1 MIGEYKVIA
10 LCTCRIQD
18 EESHNFIAMLNEKL
32 VKIGCRLFIFN
43 MSLVVPM
50 GLEEGD
56 AQLSIYELI
65 NEKYIDAVIIQAD
78 RFFNPSV
85 CEAIVNKA
93 LAVGLPVVS
102 LGLVFEHC
110 LNIQYNH
117 QKGFK
122 DIIEHLIK
130 DHNIRDFHMIA
141 GLKDNKYSIER
152 EEIFKNVLHDYNIAF
167 NDNMISYGDF
177 WPEPAKRVVE
187 KLMNENKLPRA
198 FVCANDKM
206 AIAVTELL
214 TQNGI
219 NVPNDVAVT
228 GFDCIDSIYSSEPTI
243 TSAFISPK
251 VSAQVIFET
260 VREALQFN
268 RREGVISLDSHI
280 VVNES
285 CGCKSHE
292 KINLTPYLNEQ
303 ISRFCQFQDDDMYFA
318 EMGTRIQVCNSFE
331 EAVEI
336 FAGNPLMND
345 TTVLLKKVVL
355 DASKDPGIMYEN
367 GFTNE
372 MYLLYNSDT
381 GRKNE
386 IVKFDYLIP
395 NLEKYLDD
403 GRSLI
408 FTTMYF
414 FDIPLG
420 YVCCSFKEHVI
431 ANYYRTPQIIRMLD
445 NGIGGLRN
453 MRHRQYLSSQ
463 IEKLYRLDALTGL
476 YNRRGFVIEYE
487 QFLKDYD
494 GDLTVI
500 MSDLDHLKTINDNYG
515 HEEGDAAIQKVAEA
529 LTKCYPEGLFTRFG
543 GDEMLGV
550 IKGSIDSNEV
560 IKAINDYLD
569 DYNSKA
575 NKPYITSASIG
586 VYHTPSSARL
596 TLEELIKYS
605 DDEMYIYKKKRR

>member
-1 MIGEYKVIA
+1 MIGEYKIIA

-43 MSLVVPM
+43 MSLVTPL
-50 GLEEGD
+50 GLEEAD
-56 AQLSIYELI
+56 PQLSIYELI
-65 NEKYIDAVIIQAD
+65 NKKYIDAVIIQAD
-78 RFFNPSV
+78 RFFNRKV
-85 CEAIVNKA
+85 CQSIVNKS
-93 LAVGLPVVS
+93 LAVGLPVIS
-102 LGLVFEHC
+102 LGLEFEHC

-122 DIIEHLIK
+122 DVIEHLIK

-141 GLKDNKYSIER
+141 GIKDNKYSIER
-152 EEIFKNVLHDYNIAF
+152 EEIFKKVLHDYNISF
-167 NDNMISYGDF
+167 SNDMISYGEF
-177 WPEPAKRVVE
+177 WPDPAKKCVQ
-187 KLMNENKLPRA
+187 KLIDENRLPRA

-214 TQNGI
+214 MQNGI

-260 VREALQFN
+260 VREALYYN
-268 RREGVISLDSHI
+268 RHEGIISLDAHI

-318 EMGTRIQVCNSFE
+318 DLGTKIQVCNSFE
-331 EAVEI
+331 EAVDV
-336 FAGNPLMND
+336 FDGNHLMDD
-345 TTVLLKKVVL
+345 TIVLLKKVVL
-355 DASKDPGIMYEN
+355 DSTKDPGIMYED
-367 GFTNE
+367 GFSNE

-381 GRKNE
+381 NE
-386 IVKFDYLIP
+386 RNKVINFNYLIP
-395 NLEKYLDD
+395 NLDEYLTD

-408 FTTMYF
+408 FTAMYY

-431 ANYYRTPQIIRMLD
+431 ANYYRTPQIIRMLN

-453 MRHRQYLSSQ
+453 LRHRQYLASQ

-476 YNRRGFVIEYE
+476 YNRRRFVIEYE
-487 QFLKDYD
+487 QFLKGYD
-494 GDLTVI
+494 SDLTVI

-529 LTKCYPEGLFTRFG
+529 LVKSYPQGLFTRFG

-550 IKGSIDSNEV
+550 IKGKIESEQVIQVINE
-560 IKAINDYLD
+560 YLD
-569 DYNSKA
+569 IYNNTA

-586 VYHTPSSARL
+586 VYHTPASARL

-605 DDEMYIYKKKRR
+605 DDEMYIYKNKRK

>member
-1 MIGEYKVIA
+1 MIGEYKIIA

-177 WPEPAKRVVE
+177 WPEPAKRVVK

-386 IVKFDYLIP
+386 IVKFNYLIP

-414 FDIPLG
+414 LDIPLG
-420 YVCCSFKEHVI
+420 YVCCSFKEHII

-487 QFLKDYD
+487 QFLNEYD
-494 GDLTVI
+494 GNLTVI

-529 LTKCYPEGLFTRFG
+529 LTKCYPDGLFTRFG